1 MQSPSL
7 SLIVKTLHQLIEEEL
22 QRVGIQCRV
31 FSRVKEYDS
40 LREKVERKRQENEGR
55 PYYTKEGKKI
65 QDIVGIRIVTYFYED
80 VELLWN
86 ICAKMFTVVDT
97 ATAEITESNFQP
109 LRKNMVCQMPNDQ
122 TQMLHEFINSVND
135 NIYEIIDSTFEIQ
148 FRTILSEG
156 WHEVDHIL
164 RYKCKDDWKNLLQES
179 RMFNGIYATLET
191 SDKALEA
198 LFNDLAHNH
207 YKNKNWS
214 AMLRFKYKM
223 HFSQGDL
230 SHQLNTI
237 LNENHDF
244 AKFLYLYN
252 RHDLLEFMTLSGLK
266 MMLSLNNLIYVI
278 YLINRESDV
287 CIRNEKL
294 EEIIPKN
301 IQNDISNSIIRFHH
315 IKNNLYSAT

>member
-1 MQSPSL
+1 MKSTCF
-7 SLIVKTLHQLIEEEL
+7 SLIVKELHQLIEEEL

-40 LREKVERKRQENEGR
+40 LREKVERKKLENEGK

-86 ICAKMFTVVDT
+86 ICAKMFTVVDK
-97 ATAEITESNFQP
+97 ATADITESNFQP
-109 LRKNMVCQMPNDQ
+109 LRKNMVCQMPDDQ
-122 TQMLHEFINSVND
+122 KQMLREFINSVTD
-135 NIYEIIDSTFEIQ
+135 DIYEIIDSTFEIQ

-164 RYKCKDDWKNLLQES
+164 RYKCKDDWKNLLPES

-237 LNENHDF
+237 LNENHDL
-244 AKFLYLYN
+244 AKFLYLYR
-252 RHDLLEFMTLSGLK
+252 RHDLLEFIALSNLK
-266 MMLSLNNLIYVI
+266 IMLSLNNLIYVI
-278 YLINRESDV
+278 YLINRG
-287 CIRNEKL
+287 CIGCIYDEKL
-294 EEIIPKN
+294 EKIIPKN
-301 IQNDISNSIIRFHH
+301 IHNDISNSMIRFNRT
-315 IKNNLYSAT
+315 KG

>member
-1 MQSPSL
+1 MKSTCF
-7 SLIVKTLHQLIEEEL
+7 SLIVKELHQLIEEEL

-40 LREKVERKRQENEGR
+40 LREKVERKKLENEGK

-86 ICAKMFTVVDT
+86 ICAKMFTVVDK
-97 ATAEITESNFQP
+97 ATADITESNFQP
-109 LRKNMVCQMPNDQ
+109 LRKNMVCQMPDDQ
-122 TQMLHEFINSVND
+122 KQMLREFINSVND
-135 NIYEIIDSTFEIQ
+135 DIHEIIDSTFEIQ

-244 AKFLYLYN
+244 AKFLYLYR
-252 RHDLLEFMTLSGLK
+252 RHDLLEFIALSNLK
-266 MMLSLNNLIYVI
+266 IMLSLNNLIYVI
-278 YLINRESDV
+278 YLINRGSIGCTYD
-287 CIRNEKL
+287 EKL
-294 EEIIPKN
+294 EKIIPQN
-301 IQNDISNSIIRFHH
+301 IHNDISNSMIRFNRT
-315 IKNNLYSAT
+315 KG